1 MTSSEAIAR
10 AEALLPGNAAPE
22 GAEDPRWQAIIAV
35 SEFIESDPGAV
46 LAFVQRWGV
55 HPDLDLRQAIAT
67 CALEHLLESQ
77 FDACFPAVERLARS
91 NPLFAETLAMCWR
104 FGELEVPENAA
115 RLDRLLKQLRRAR

>member
-1 MTSSEAIAR
+1 MTSTEAIAR
-10 AEALLPGNAAPE
+10 AEALLPGIAAPE

-35 SEFIESDPGAV
+35 AEFIDSDPQAV

-77 FDACFPAVERLARS
+77 FESSFPAVERLARA
-91 NPLFAETLAMCWR
+91 NPLFADTLAMCWR

-115 RLDRLLKQLRRAR
+115 KLEQLLKQVHRAR

>member
-1 MTSSEAIAR
+1 MTSAEAIAR
-10 AEALLPGNAAPE
+10 AKALLPGTAAPE

-35 SEFIESDPGAV
+35 SAFVDSDPQAV

-77 FDACFPAVERLARS
+77 FDACVPAVERLARS
-91 NPLFAETLAMCWR
+91 NRLFVETLAMCWR
-104 FGELEVPENAA
+104 FGDLEVPENAA
-115 RLDRLLKQLRRAR
+115 KFQELLQQIHRAR

>member
-1 MTSSEAIAR
+1 MTSAEAIAQ
-10 AEALLPGNAAPE
+10 AKALLPGTAAPE

-35 SEFIESDPGAV
+35 SAFVDSDPQAV

-77 FDACFPAVERLARS
+77 FDACVPAVERLARS
-91 NPLFAETLAMCWR
+91 NRLFVETLAMCWR
-104 FGELEVPENAA
+104 FGDLEVPENAA
-115 RLDRLLKQLRRAR
+115 KFQELLQQIHRAR